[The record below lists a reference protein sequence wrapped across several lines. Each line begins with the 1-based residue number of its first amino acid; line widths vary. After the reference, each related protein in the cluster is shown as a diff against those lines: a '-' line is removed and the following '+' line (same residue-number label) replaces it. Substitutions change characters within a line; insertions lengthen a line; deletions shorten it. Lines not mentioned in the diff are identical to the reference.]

1 MRRFRGPRFQ
11 ICGREV
17 VEFSPLVWGREARQG
32 ISQNIDAEV
41 SSWVPLA
48 PARKGFED
56 LLAVLG
62 DIAIFEEAFALVS
75 LLPAPPL
82 RRVVLV

>member
-1 MRRFRGPRFQ
+1 M
-11 ICGREV
+11 
-17 VEFSPLVWGREARQG
+17 
-32 ISQNIDAEV
+32 DAEV
-41 SSWVPLA
+41 SSWIPVA

-62 DIAIFEEAFALVS
+62 DMAIFEEAFALVS